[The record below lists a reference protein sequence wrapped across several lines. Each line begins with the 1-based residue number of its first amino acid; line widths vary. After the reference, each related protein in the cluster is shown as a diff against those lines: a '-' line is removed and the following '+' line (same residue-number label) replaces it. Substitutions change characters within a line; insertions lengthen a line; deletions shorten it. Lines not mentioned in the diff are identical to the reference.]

1 MLIWDDA
8 QLDGVLAALP
18 TAEMPANKGA
28 RHVAREQYRHGL
40 EQQIVTLR
48 SDGKTW
54 AEVAAAVGLSH
65 SRVRELHSRA
75 TGDR

>member
-1 MLIWDDA
+1 MNETLEVVRAPALDA
-8 QLDGVLAALP
+8 AP

-54 AEVAAAVGLSH
+54 AEVAAAMGLSH
-65 SRVRELHSRA
+65 SRVRELHNHA

>member
-8 QLDGVLAALP
+8 QLDAVLAALP

-28 RHVAREQYRHGL
+28 RRVVREQRRCGL
-40 EQQIVTLR
+40 EQQIVALR
-48 SDGKTW
+48 DAGKTW
-54 AEVAAAVGLSH
+54 VEVAAAVGLSH